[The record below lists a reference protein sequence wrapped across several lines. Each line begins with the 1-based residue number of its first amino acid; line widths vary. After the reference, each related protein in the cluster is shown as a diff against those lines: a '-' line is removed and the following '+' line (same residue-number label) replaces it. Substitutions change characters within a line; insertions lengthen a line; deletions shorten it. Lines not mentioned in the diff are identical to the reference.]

1 MPKTKPAPAP
11 LPPADAPLG
20 LLAVRLI
27 ERARAAGA
35 GGLVHMAAGE
45 SRAERLGAIAAA
57 LAPDLPVVV
66 LPPWDC
72 LPFDRASPSRE
83 AMGRRVAALRR
94 LDEAGGAPRLL
105 VATPDALLQ
114 RVPPAALLGEA
125 TVDIRV
131 GGSVDPDELGALL
144 HRPGYVI
151 DERVDEPGEVAIRGH
166 VIDVF
171 PGGAARPYRIEHE
184 DGRVTAIR
192 SYDPVSQRTEAEQET
207 LAILPVSELILP
219 PPAEGEEPLERGPG
233 LEHWLPDF
241 VPGLQTVLDLLP
253 GAALVVEPKAETRRM
268 AGLMQ
273 VRDAH
278 EGRAGLPQAA
288 GETARPVPAPDRLYL
303 DEAAWSACTA
313 ARPVERLPEAGD
325 DLGVPRF
332 VLERRAGGALA
343 RFVAAEREAG
353 RRVVLAAATKRDAGR
368 LARPL
373 DDAPEPAVGWAAV
386 TAAPKGALLALSI
399 DLEAGFRDEAGGVTV
414 VAAADLLGSRAET
427 GADDGSAPI
436 LPLADPDLHLGDA
449 VIHVD
454 HGMAVLQGIE
464 ALEAGAAGAGDAV
477 RLGFARDAT
486 LLTPATAMDRIWRY
500 GADAEAVTLDR
511 LDGEAWAK
519 RRAALDEELAD
530 TAARLVTL
538 ARERGEARV
547 EPIRPPAA
555 PYERFVARF
564 PYPETR
570 DQARAIAAV
579 LDDLASGTPMDRLV
593 CGDVGYGK
601 TEVALRAAAA
611 VALSGRQ
618 VALVAPTTVLVR
630 QHLQTVERRFA
641 DLGVTVGHLSRLVSA
656 AEAKAVKAG
665 LADGSIRVVVGTH
678 ALAAEGVTFADL
690 GLVVIDEE
698 QRFGAAVKGR
708 LRDLGRRANVLTLTA
723 TPIPRTLQAALVGLQ
738 DLSLITTP
746 PARRQPIRTFLAPF
760 DPLSFREA
768 LLRER
773 RRGGQSFVVCPRIE
787 DIGPIEARLAEVA
800 PDLRLVVAHG
810 KMPAAA
816 MDEAMVRFAD
826 GDGDVLLSTS
836 IIESGLD
843 VPRANTM
850 LVWRADRFGLAQ
862 LHQLRGRV
870 GRGRARGICYLLTE
884 PGTELP
890 EATRK
895 RLQTLEALDRLGA
908 GFAVS
913 ARDLDLRGAG
923 ELLGE
928 EQAGHVTLVGTGLYQ
943 HLLERALRAA
953 RGEAVEDWTP
963 ELNLGFAGSIPDDY
977 IPEPE
982 VRLNL
987 YARLSRAEAAEE
999 VEALADEIADRFGAL
1014 PDPMAGLFDLTRL
1027 RVLCRRLRVARIDA
1041 GPAAIALTFRPE
1053 AGAGPGLAEAGPD
1066 LAWKGERLILARAA
1080 GDEAARRAL
1089 AVDLL
1094 DRIEAY
1100 GANGKTPA
1108 GSQGPPR

>member
-1 MPKTKPAPAP
+1 MPKAKPASAS
-11 LPPADAPLG
+11 LPSADAPLG
-20 LLAVRLI
+20 LLAVRLV
-27 ERARAAGA
+27 EHALAAGSR
-35 GGLVHMAAGE
+35 GLVHMAAGE

-57 LAPDLPVVV
+57 LAPDLSVVV

-94 LDEAGGAPRLL
+94 LAEAGGPRLL
-105 VATPDALLQ
+105 VAAPDALLQ
-114 RVPPAALLGEA
+114 RVPSRELLGETRLA
-125 TVDIRV
+125 LRV
-131 GGSVDPDELGALL
+131 GEAFALEAL
-144 HRPGYVI
+144 EAFLDRTGYIV

-166 VIDVF
+166 VIDLF
-171 PGGAARPYRIEHE
+171 PAGHRTPFRIEHDE
-184 DGRVTAIR
+184 GRVTAIR
-192 SYDPVSQRTEAEQET
+192 PYDPVTQRTGGEGDS

-219 PPAEGEEPLERGPG
+219 APAEGEAPLERGPG

-241 VPGLQTVLDLLP
+241 VPGLETVFDLLP
-253 GAALVVEPKAETRRM
+253 QAALVVEPKAETRRI
-268 AGLMQ
+268 AGLAQ
-273 VRDAH
+273 VREAH
-278 EGRAGLPQAA
+278 EARAAFTRAA

-303 DEAAWSACTA
+303 DEAAWTTCLES
-313 ARPVERLPEAGD
+313 RDVLRLDGTGTRAD
-325 DLGVPRF
+325 VPRF
-332 VLERRAGGALA
+332 VLERRRGPALA
-343 RFVAAEREAG
+343 GFVAAEREAG
-353 RRVVLAAATKRDAGR
+353 RRVVLAAATRRDAGR
-368 LARPL
+368 LSRPL
-373 DDAPEPAVGWAAV
+373 EATPEPVDDWASAVAAQG
-386 TAAPKGALLALSI
+386 GALLALAL
-399 DLEAGFRDEAGGVTV
+399 DLDAGFRDEARGVTV
-414 VAAADLLGSRAET
+414 VAAADLLGSRAESR
-427 GADDGSAPI
+427 ADDGPPPI
-436 LPLADPDLHLGDA
+436 LPLSDPDLHLGDA

-464 ALEAGAAGAGDAV
+464 GLDAGPAGGGDAV
-477 RLGFARDAT
+477 RLGFAKEST
-486 LLTPATAMDRIWRY
+486 LLVPATGMDRIWRY

-511 LDGEAWAK
+511 LEGGAWEK
-519 RRAALDEELAD
+519 RRAALDAELAQ
-530 TAARLVTL
+530 TAARLVDL
-538 ARERGEARV
+538 ARERQAARV

-555 PYERFVARF
+555 AYERFAARF

-611 VALSGRQ
+611 VALAGRQ
-618 VALVAPTTVLVR
+618 VAIVAPTTVLVR
-630 QHLQTVERRFA
+630 QHLQTIERRFA
-641 DLGVTVGHLSRLVSA
+641 GLGVAIGHLSRLVTPA
-656 AEAKAVKAG
+656 GAKAVKAG

-678 ALAAEGVTFADL
+678 ALAGEGVAFADL

-698 QRFGAAVKGR
+698 QRFGAGVKGR
-708 LRDLGRRANVLTLTA
+708 LRELGREANVLTLTA

-738 DLSLITTP
+738 ELSLITTP

-760 DPLSFREA
+760 DPASMREA
-768 LLRER
+768 LMRER
-773 RRGGQSFVVCPRIE
+773 RRGGQSFIVCPRVE
-787 DIGPIEARLAEVA
+787 DIEPLEEQLGRIA
-800 PDLRLVVAHG
+800 PELGLVVAHG
-810 KMPAAA
+810 KMPVAA

-826 GDGDVLLSTS
+826 GEGDVLLATS

-884 PGTELP
+884 PGTDLP

-943 HLLERALRAA
+943 HLLEGALRAA
-953 RGEAVEDWTP
+953 RGEPVDDWSP
-963 ELNLGFAGSIPDDY
+963 ELNLGTPGGIPEDY
-977 IPEPE
+977 VPEPE

-987 YARLSRAEAAEE
+987 YARLSRAGATDEI
-999 VEALADEIADRFGAL
+999 EALADEIADRFGPIPEA
-1014 PDPMAGLFDLTRL
+1014 MAGLFDVTRL
-1027 RVLCRRLRVARIDA
+1027 RILCRRAGVARVDA
-1041 GPAAIALTFRPE
+1041 GPAAIALSFRPE
-1053 AGAGPGLAEAGPD
+1053 AGAGPELAGIGPD
-1066 LAWKGERLILARAA
+1066 LVWRGERLLCTRATA
-1080 GDEAARRAL
+1080 DDVARRAL
-1089 AVDLL
+1089 AIELL
-1094 DRIEAY
+1094 EGVEAQ
-1100 GANGKTPA
+1100 APNGKTPA
-1108 GSQGPPR
+1108 SSQGPPR